1 MPARRRPGT
10 IALSFSLLLGSA
22 SAYQEPRPPSY
33 AAAAA
38 AAAQLP
44 RLHSLIVSQRGTV
57 AVEYYARNAGRS
69 RTANVKSVSKS
80 VISALVGIAV
90 DRGLLKSVNEPIGRF
105 FPELPRDPDLRTSLA
120 FYRGDVKVFDTPLV
134 EKAVVDDAQRRA
146 VVFQFQVPA
155 SQFTPGTYTCQ
166 VNIIDAVANRLAF
179 PRLSFMVR
187 GQAGAPTAIPPM

>member
-1 MPARRRPGT
+1 MLTCRGPGT

-22 SAYQEPRPPSY
+22 SAYQEPRPPSF

-105 FPELPRDPDLRTSLA
+105 FPELPRHPDPRKARIT
-120 FYRGDVKVFDTPLV
+120 V
-134 EKAVVDDAQRRA
+134 ED
-146 VVFQFQVPA
+146 
-155 SQFTPGTYTCQ
+155 
-166 VNIIDAVANRLAF
+166 
-179 PRLSFMVR
+179 
-187 GQAGAPTAIPPM
+187 